1 MNESFEERLVKRLIE
16 KNYTITTAE
25 SCTGGMISSSIVN
38 IPGASSVLNEAYVT
52 YSNEAKHRLIGVSE
66 ETLEAYG
73 AVSEQT
79 AGEMAAGAARAA
91 NADCAIAVTGIA
103 GPDGGTPEKPVGTV
117 YAGFYAAGD
126 IEVVRYSFA
135 GGRLAVRKQT
145 TDAVL
150 AKMYELLI

>member
-117 YAGFYAAGD
+117 YAGFYVAGD